1 MIEMPKG
8 IYNRTTCKPRT
19 NKNII
24 RQYAEFCLR
33 EDIVAQLQ
41 SITEP
46 WLLAIRLFKD
56 ETGIDIR
63 PQTAKNQMDK
73 WMLINGQVYKRKTA

>member
-1 MIEMPKG
+1 MPKG
-8 IYNRTTCKPRT
+8 VYNRSPSKQRT

-33 EDIVAQLQ
+33 EDIAPQLE
-41 SITEP
+41 SIAEP
-46 WLLAIRLFKD
+46 WLLAIRLFKE

-73 WMLINGQVYKRKTA
+73 WMMINGQVYRIKKP

>member
-1 MIEMPKG
+1 MPKG
-8 IYNRTTCKPRT
+8 IYNRTTAKQRT

-33 EDIVAQLQ
+33 EDIAQQLE
-41 SITEP
+41 SIAEP
-46 WLLAIRLFKD
+46 WLLAIRLFKE
-56 ETGIDIR
+56 ETGIEIR

-73 WMLINGQVYKRKTA
+73 WIMINGQVYRSK